1 MVNPAIE
8 EPRTPPVE
16 FAFLL
21 SRVLGEPR
29 DTKLDAEEMAQRR
42 NDALLSIVRFAYDTV
57 PWYRRAMT
65 ERGVTPEAFESTADL
80 SLLPPVEHDDL
91 LSSPDE
97 FLPRGARME
106 ELVELRTSGS
116 SGAPRTI
123 YHDVE
128 GMIAGWA
135 VKLRER
141 SLREKHIGPLKK
153 YRSASLSMEGDSVER
168 VREHFRV
175 SAPAVWKLIPDTR
188 RFSAFEDPARVV
200 EGLREWRPERI
211 SGYGSAIGRLFRY
224 AADTGADLP
233 LPRVVNFSSDSLSS
247 TERDIIEKRFGI
259 PVLGV
264 YGATEAFSIGY
275 ECGEGE
281 GYHVNEDVAFVRIV
295 DEEDRDVTPGEP
307 GSVLISNL
315 VNRGTVL
322 LNYRLGDVA
331 ASLVEPCPCGR
342 PLPRIRL
349 LEGRDNAWIERPH
362 APPVHPFRLSGP
374 LNRLEVG
381 RWQIVQPHIDRLVVR
396 VLPTP
401 GQDRVHLDSAIRA
414 LVREVVRPEVDVEVE
429 FPPQLDLTRSGKVL
443 SFVRQG

>member
-1 MVNPAIE
+1 M
-8 EPRTPPVE
+8 E

-29 DTKLDAEEMAQRR
+29 DTRLGADEMSKRR
-42 NDALLSIVRFAYDTV
+42 DDALRSIVRFAYERV
-57 PWYRRAMT
+57 PWYGRVMA
-65 ERGVTPEAFESTADL
+65 ERGISPEDFRATSDL
-80 SLLPPVEHDDL
+80 SLLPAVEHDDL
-91 LSSPDE
+91 LSNPE
-97 FLPRGARME
+97 AFLPRGARME

-141 SLREKHIGPLKK
+141 SLREKHIGRLKK

-188 RFSAFEDPARVV
+188 RFSAFEDPARVL
-200 EGLREWRPERI
+200 EGLREWKPERI

-224 AADTGADLP
+224 VADSGAEFP
-233 LPRVVNFSSDSLSS
+233 LPKVVNFSSDSLSS
-247 TERDIIEKRFGI
+247 TERDIIEKHFGI

-264 YGATEAFSIGY
+264 YGSTEAFSIGY

-281 GYHVNEDVAFVRIV
+281 GYHVNEDAACVRIV
-295 DEEDRDVTPGEP
+295 DPDDRDVAPGEP

-331 ASLVEPCPCGR
+331 AAIVEPCPCGR

-349 LEGRDNAWIERPH
+349 LEGRDNAWIERPN
-362 APPVHPFRLSGP
+362 AAPVHPFRLSGP

-401 GQDRVHLDSAIRA
+401 GQDRGRLETSIRA
-414 LVREVVRPEVDVEVE
+414 LVREVVRPDLDVEVE
-429 FPPQLDLTRSGKVL
+429 FPPELDHTRSGKVL
-443 SFVRQG
+443 SFLR

>member
-1 MVNPAIE
+1 MNPAIE

-29 DTKLDAEEMAQRR
+29 DIKLSAGEMSKRRDDAVQ
-42 NDALLSIVRFAYDTV
+42 SIVHFAYDNV
-57 PWYRRAMT
+57 PWYGRVMSAL
-65 ERGVTPEAFESTADL
+65 GISPEDIQSAPDL
-80 SLLPPVEHDDL
+80 SLLPIIEHDDL
-91 LSSPDE
+91 LSNSKD
-97 FLPRGARME
+97 FLPRGARVE
-106 ELVELRTSGS
+106 EFVELKTSGS

-141 SLREKHIGPLKK
+141 SLREKYVGDLKK

-168 VREHFRV
+168 VRAHMRV
-175 SAPAVWKLIPDTR
+175 SAPAVWKLLPDSR
-188 RFSAFEDPARVV
+188 KFSAFEDPARVV

-211 SGYGSAIGRLFRY
+211 SGYGSALGRLFRY
-224 AADTGADLP
+224 VVDSGMDFP
-233 LPRVVNFSSDSLSS
+233 LPRLVSFSSDSLSS
-247 TERDIIEKRFGI
+247 TERQIIEKHFGV

-281 GYHVNEDVAFVRIV
+281 GYHVNEDAAFVRIV
-295 DEEDRDVTPGEP
+295 DREDRDAEPGEP
-307 GSVLISNL
+307 GSLLVSNL

-331 ASLVEPCPCGR
+331 ALIPEPCPCGR
-342 PLPRIRL
+342 SLPRIRL
-349 LEGRDNAWIERPH
+349 LEGRDNAWIERPG

-381 RWQIVQPHIDRLVVR
+381 RWQIVQPHIDRLIVR
-396 VLPTP
+396 ILPTP
-401 GQDRVHLDSAIRA
+401 GQDRAALEASIRA
-414 LVREVVRPEVDVEVE
+414 LVREVVRPDLEAEVE
-429 FPPQLDLTRSGKVL
+429 FPQELDHTRSGKVL
-443 SFVRQG
+443 SFVR

>member
-1 MVNPAIE
+1 
-8 EPRTPPVE
+8 VE

-29 DTKLDAEEMAQRR
+29 DTKLSAGEMSKRR
-42 NDALLSIVRFAYDTV
+42 DDALQAIVRFAYDEV
-57 PWYRRAMT
+57 PWYRRVMT
-65 ERGVTPEAFESTADL
+65 ERGISPADFRSTSDL
-80 SLLPPVEHDDL
+80 ALLPAVEHDDL
-91 LSSPDE
+91 LSNSGE
-97 FLPRGARME
+97 FLPRGVRVA

-141 SLREKHIGPLKK
+141 SLREKHIGQLKK

-224 AADTGADLP
+224 AADSGAEFP
-233 LPRVVNFSSDSLSS
+233 LPRIVNFSSDSLSS
-247 TERDIIEKRFGI
+247 TERGIIEDHFGV

-264 YGATEAFSIGY
+264 YGSTEAFSIGY

-281 GYHVNEDVAFVRIV
+281 GYHVNEDAAFVRIV
-295 DEEDRDVTPGEP
+295 DGDGRDAAPGEP
-307 GSVLISNL
+307 GSVLVSNL

-331 ASLVEPCPCGR
+331 ASIEGPCPCGR

-349 LEGRDNAWIERPH
+349 LEGRDNAWIERPNG
-362 APPVHPFRLSGP
+362 PPIHPFRLSGP

-381 RWQIVQPHIDRLVVR
+381 RWQIVQPHIDRLIVR

-401 GQDRVHLDSAIRA
+401 GQDRDRLELSIRA
-414 LVREVVRPEVDVEVE
+414 LVREVVRPDLEVEVE
-429 FPPQLDLTRSGKVL
+429 FPPELDHTRSGKVL
-443 SFVRQG
+443 SFVR